1 LSRGNSLLRAP
12 TSRRQPASAHPAF
25 DERLALG
32 RDLAT
37 MIWQHR
43 LWWVVPLLVSLAL
56 LGVLLVLE
64 ATPVGPFLYPL
75 F

>member
-1 LSRGNSLLRAP
+1 M
-12 TSRRQPASAHPAF
+12 
-25 DERLALG
+25 LG